1 MYLVC
6 GGCEGKGNKCIYL
19 HQHSIK
25 KIKQHVSGAE
35 GSGDALGQT
44 KD

>member
-25 KIKQHVSGAE
+25 KIKQHVSGGGGEWRRFGAN
-35 GSGDALGQT
+35 
-44 KD
+44 